1 MNDFCFSQPHNAQ
14 TPEMKE
20 KERESC
26 WDIPMIPSYSSV
38 CLSSTKEK
46 AGTPTASTAI
56 KTAWKHV
63 LRKATSCT
71 RVTVKQSPSKY
82 RICWC
87 YMSETMFYSS
97 FPHVYQKWPVLC
109 QKTKAPVSP
118 WSQSIIMTMQR
129 RTAVCSYI
137 EAAKET
143 QTDLIPERIA
153 RSCVSVSSS
162 LFSGWNPIML
172 LKLH

>member
-1 MNDFCFSQPHNAQ
+1 MNDFCFSQAHSAK
-14 TPEMKE
+14 TTEMKE
-20 KERESC
+20 KERKSW
-26 WDIPMIPSYSSV
+26 WDISMIPRHSSV

-46 AGTPTASTAI
+46 AGTTTATTAM

-63 LRKATSCT
+63 LLKATRST

-82 RICWC
+82 RICWF

-97 FPHVYQKWPVLC
+97 FPHVYQKRHVLC
-109 QKTKAPVSP
+109 IKTKAPVSP
-118 WSQSIIMTMQR
+118 LSQSIIMTMKR
-129 RTAVCSYI
+129 RTVVCSYI
-137 EAAKET
+137 EVAKET

-162 LFSGWNPIML
+162 LFSPFF
-172 LKLH
+172 